1 MKNLYVIIANYSIQM
16 KLSNFYDFFVASE
29 QN

>member
-16 KLSNFYDFFVASE
+16 KLSVFYNFFVAFE
-29 QN
+29 KN